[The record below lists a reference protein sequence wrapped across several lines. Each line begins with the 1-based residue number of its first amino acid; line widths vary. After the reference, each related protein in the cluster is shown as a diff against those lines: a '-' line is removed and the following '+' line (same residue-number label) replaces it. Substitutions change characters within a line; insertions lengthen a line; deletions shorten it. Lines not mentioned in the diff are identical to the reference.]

1 MTKTLTLA
9 ASSAALLAGLVVAP
23 AFARTIHIPEV
34 LRADDPAILERV
46 DPFDQDRCQRFM
58 LEMDGRKPR
67 KMWYC
72 PEAEAKVVLLPQ
84 PLYDRGEGSER
95 DSGISGGGTPAAGG
109 DAPSTAG
116 GGISSTTSGGEPPAT
131 NDQIR

>member
-1 MTKTLTLA
+1 MTKTITLA
-9 ASSAALLAGLVVAP
+9 ASAAALLTGLFAAP
-23 AFARTIHIPEV
+23 AIARTIHIPNV
-34 LRADDPAILERV
+34 LQADDPAILERV
-46 DPFDQDRCQRFM
+46 SPLDQDRCQRFM

-72 PEAEAKVVLLPQ
+72 PEAEAKLVLLPQ

-95 DSGISGGGTPAAGG
+95 GGDVGGGAPAGG
-109 DAPSTAG
+109 GGAPSTAG

-131 NDQIR
+131 NDQLR